1 MAKTP
6 DMESGQALLGFL
18 VLGHQPGH
26 HLLGGREIP
35 DEGHPV
41 PGGIHFLPGLA
52 PTLAEALQGFPEE
65 VGGHP
70 GNLRG
75 VLYVLMSGPQKGVL
89 VRQGSLGLQGGDEA
103 GADIGTI
110 PQGQGGEELP
120 SRGDA
125 PVTVR
130 EYQKK
135 RRRERIFQAAMALFR
150 QQGFRETTATDIAK
164 AAHVSRGTFFNY
176 YPYKEAVLLEY
187 GSLLLADLREEVRR
201 RLAQKEDPMALLRFL
216 FQRLA
221 AFTQAEKD
229 LLLPLLYELLNPDPV
244 RAKAAFLALPLGDL
258 IAEVLKPLREKGVVR
273 QDLSL
278 ERMGRTLADLYFLA
292 ALRWAAYTPNR
303 DFGEEVEKSLS
314 LALEGILAR
323 SQPAQV
329 SRKSAKAKA

>member
-1 MAKTP
+1 M
-6 DMESGQALLGFL
+6 
-18 VLGHQPGH
+18 
-26 HLLGGREIP
+26 
-35 DEGHPV
+35 
-41 PGGIHFLPGLA
+41 
-52 PTLAEALQGFPEE
+52 
-65 VGGHP
+65 
-70 GNLRG
+70 
-75 VLYVLMSGPQKGVL
+75 
-89 VRQGSLGLQGGDEA
+89 
-103 GADIGTI
+103 
-110 PQGQGGEELP
+110 
-120 SRGDA
+120 
-125 PVTVR
+125 TVR

-201 RLAQKEDPMALLRFL
+201 RLAQGEDPLALLRYL
-216 FQRLA
+216 FGRLA

-229 LLLPLLYELLNPDPV
+229 LLLPLLYELLNPDPI
-244 RAKAAFLALPLGDL
+244 RAKAAFMALPLGDL
-258 IAEVLKPLREKGVVR
+258 IAEVLKPLRDKGVVR

-303 DFGEEVEKSLS
+303 DFGGEVEKSLS

-329 SRKSAKAKA
+329 SRKSPKAKA

>member
-1 MAKTP
+1 M
-6 DMESGQALLGFL
+6 
-18 VLGHQPGH
+18 
-26 HLLGGREIP
+26 
-35 DEGHPV
+35 
-41 PGGIHFLPGLA
+41 
-52 PTLAEALQGFPEE
+52 
-65 VGGHP
+65 
-70 GNLRG
+70 
-75 VLYVLMSGPQKGVL
+75 
-89 VRQGSLGLQGGDEA
+89 
-103 GADIGTI
+103 
-110 PQGQGGEELP
+110 
-120 SRGDA
+120 
-125 PVTVR
+125 TVR

-150 QQGFRETTATDIAK
+150 QQGFRETTASDIAK

-323 SQPAQV
+323 SQPTQV

>member
-1 MAKTP
+1 M
-6 DMESGQALLGFL
+6 
-18 VLGHQPGH
+18 
-26 HLLGGREIP
+26 
-35 DEGHPV
+35 
-41 PGGIHFLPGLA
+41 
-52 PTLAEALQGFPEE
+52 
-65 VGGHP
+65 
-70 GNLRG
+70 
-75 VLYVLMSGPQKGVL
+75 
-89 VRQGSLGLQGGDEA
+89 
-103 GADIGTI
+103 
-110 PQGQGGEELP
+110 
-120 SRGDA
+120 
-125 PVTVR
+125 TVR

-201 RLAQKEDPMALLRFL
+201 RLAQEEDPMALLRFL

>member
-1 MAKTP
+1 M
-6 DMESGQALLGFL
+6 
-18 VLGHQPGH
+18 
-26 HLLGGREIP
+26 
-35 DEGHPV
+35 
-41 PGGIHFLPGLA
+41 
-52 PTLAEALQGFPEE
+52 
-65 VGGHP
+65 
-70 GNLRG
+70 
-75 VLYVLMSGPQKGVL
+75 
-89 VRQGSLGLQGGDEA
+89 
-103 GADIGTI
+103 
-110 PQGQGGEELP
+110 
-120 SRGDA
+120 
-125 PVTVR
+125 TVR

-150 QQGFRETTATDIAK
+150 QQGFRETTASDIAK

-323 SQPAQV
+323 SQLTQV

>member
-1 MAKTP
+1 M
-6 DMESGQALLGFL
+6 
-18 VLGHQPGH
+18 
-26 HLLGGREIP
+26 
-35 DEGHPV
+35 
-41 PGGIHFLPGLA
+41 
-52 PTLAEALQGFPEE
+52 
-65 VGGHP
+65 
-70 GNLRG
+70 
-75 VLYVLMSGPQKGVL
+75 
-89 VRQGSLGLQGGDEA
+89 
-103 GADIGTI
+103 
-110 PQGQGGEELP
+110 
-120 SRGDA
+120 
-125 PVTVR
+125 TVR

-187 GSLLLADLREEVRR
+187 GSLLLADLRGEVRR
-201 RLAQKEDPMALLRFL
+201 RLAQEDPLNVLFFL

-221 AFTQAEKD
+221 AFTQGEKD

-303 DFGEEVEKSLS
+303 DFGEEMEKSLS
-314 LALEGILAR
+314 LALEGILVR